1 MGTNPAQHT
10 GQRQILHD
18 DFKGLFVLALLDH
31 VDITLDIQ
39 PAGTCQTAR
48 GLVAFINRK
57 GAGNGLGILFVGR
70 FFRGQAFLILVRQ
83 IYGAYLG
90 ALTAARAF
98 VKINI
103 AGIFSDAGF
112 EIARLALQV

>member
-1 MGTNPAQHT
+1 
-10 GQRQILHD
+10 
-18 DFKGLFVLALLDH
+18 
-31 VDITLDIQ
+31 
-39 PAGTCQTAR
+39 
-48 GLVAFINRK
+48 
-57 GAGNGLGILFVGR
+57 LFVGR

>member
-1 MGTNPAQHT
+1 
-10 GQRQILHD
+10 
-18 DFKGLFVLALLDH
+18 
-31 VDITLDIQ
+31 
-39 PAGTCQTAR
+39 
-48 GLVAFINRK
+48 
-57 GAGNGLGILFVGR
+57 LFVGR
-70 FFRGQAFLILVRQ
+70 FFRGQAFLILIRQ